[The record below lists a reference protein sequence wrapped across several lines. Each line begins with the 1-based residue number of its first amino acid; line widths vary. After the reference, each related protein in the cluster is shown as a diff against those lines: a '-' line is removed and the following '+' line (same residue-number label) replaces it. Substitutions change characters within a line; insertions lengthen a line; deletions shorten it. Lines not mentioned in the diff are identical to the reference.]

1 MPLKNIAAIVLA
13 AGQGKRMKSN
23 LPKVLHPVL
32 GQPMLAYVLESL
44 AMAGF
49 ERPIVVVGHAGNQV
63 VEFIKDRAQIA
74 WQKEQLGTG
83 HAVRCAMPL
92 LEDFEGDVIV
102 TNGDVPL
109 VPPNCYVNLVTARRK
124 RDYAALISSIVL
136 DKPASYGR
144 IKRDGLGDVEGIV
157 EFRDAN
163 DDEILIREVNSGTYC
178 FNAADLRESIDK
190 IKNHNAQGEYYL
202 TDTIAYLKKK
212 GRGVGAVIHPEAS
225 DFLGIN
231 DPADMALVEGKLGD
245 RVKYQILSS
254 GVRIDDP
261 ASVRIEPG
269 VQIGPRT
276 RILSGVTL
284 EGRTVVGSDCVI
296 GPHVTLSD
304 VRIEDSTIVSP
315 HLISRNRRT

>member
-1 MPLKNIAAIVLA
+1 
-13 AGQGKRMKSN
+13 
-23 LPKVLHPVL
+23 
-32 GQPMLAYVLESL
+32 
-44 AMAGF
+44 
-49 ERPIVVVGHAGNQV
+49 
-63 VEFIKDRAQIA
+63 
-74 WQKEQLGTG
+74 
-83 HAVRCAMPL
+83 MPL

-202 TDTIAYLKKK
+202 TGMTHEHFKEI
-212 GRGVGAVIHPEAS
+212 I
-225 DFLGIN
+225 FLGSEHDYAVFTRSLTGGSIQRKVAKCE
-231 DPADMALVEGKLGD
+231 DG
-245 RVKYQILSS
+245 LS
-254 GVRIDDP
+254 R
-261 ASVRIEPG
+261 RPG
-269 VQIGPRT
+269 RYEQ
-276 RILSGVTL
+276 
-284 EGRTVVGSDCVI
+284 
-296 GPHVTLSD
+296 
-304 VRIEDSTIVSP
+304 
-315 HLISRNRRT
+315 NRP